1 MGIVKSRLKWNSIDS
16 DERNYIERCRMRS
29 QEEKQETI
37 EESEDLLFLNKKP
50 LRFLKNLDF
59 DLNPTR

>member
-1 MGIVKSRLKWNSIDS
+1 MGIVKSRLKWNSINS

-37 EESEDLLFLNKKP
+37 EESEDLLFLNKKTIEIFEKP
-50 LRFLKNLDF
+50 GF
-59 DLNPTR
+59 